1 MGAIDILFIILSYFL
16 GNISPSTLLARAQ
29 GLDIKKEGSG
39 NAGTTNTLRVLG
51 KKAALITLIVDVGKG
66 VVAVLVSN
74 AVCGHETAMWC
85 ALAVFLGHVWP
96 VLLKFQGGKGVATA
110 AGAIFA
116 INWQLG
122 LIALVIVV
130 ASVLIT
136 RRMSFGSIVV
146 GVLFPFICWFMQND
160 FFPIGLVMALIMLFK
175 HRSNMVRLMKGEES
189 KISFGK
195 KKEDNK

>member
-1 MGAIDILFIILSYFL
+1 MGATDILMIIVSYFL

-66 VVAVLVSN
+66 VLAVLLAN
-74 AVCGHETAMWC
+74 AVCGHQTAMWC

-116 INWQLG
+116 INWKLG
-122 LIALVIVV
+122 LILLIIVV
-130 ASVLIT
+130 AAVVIT
-136 RRMSFGSIVV
+136 RLVSFGSIAA
-146 GVLFPFICWFMQND
+146 GVTFPFLCWFMQHE
-160 FFPIGLVMALIMLFK
+160 FFPIGLVMALIVLLK
-175 HRSNMVRLMKGEES
+175 HRTNMVRLMNGEES
-189 KISFGK
+189 KISFSK
-195 KKEDNK
+195 KKEDEK